1 MTNPGGDTLPKGD
14 IVVDENFFV
23 STVNEVALLGI
34 PEVCPNVIRY
44 IASLYV
50 YDLFHDGVIRS
61 VSSTTVLIT
70 GLRKVDEIAD
80 GESQAQS
87 CV

>member
-1 MTNPGGDTLPKGD
+1 VTNPGGDTLPKGD

-23 STVNEVALLGI
+23 STVNKVALLGI

-50 YDLFHDGVIRS
+50 YDLFHD
-61 VSSTTVLIT
+61 
-70 GLRKVDEIAD
+70 
-80 GESQAQS
+80 
-87 CV
+87 